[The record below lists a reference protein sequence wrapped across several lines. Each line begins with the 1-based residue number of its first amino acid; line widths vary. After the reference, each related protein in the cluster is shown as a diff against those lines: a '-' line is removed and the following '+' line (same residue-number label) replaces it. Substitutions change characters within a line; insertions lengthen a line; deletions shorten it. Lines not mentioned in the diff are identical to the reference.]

1 MGGRSGLQP
10 PHRSRVTTPTRLLV
24 LLVLARLSLGTD
36 LHYLPNH
43 ACDAKLT
50 NPQRNQRTYPY
61 TYCSRN
67 EATEACTKQGCAGLA
82 TKAELANAY
91 LPRFGHS
98 NGMCSRGWTTDQ
110 GKRWHW
116 LKENKSNKFCNKG
129 YNGNTANCAGA
140 WCKGCPTNLH
150 LCNAAANA
158 AADAPPTLFENY
170 DNSYGNC
177 DADDYGT
184 EAQARAKCDAD
195 PSCIAI
201 HDYDCDGTN
210 WRYCTAVTSGGDR
223 KACVYL

>member
-1 MGGRSGLQP
+1 MRLKLGDQAAFAAR
-10 PHRSRVTTPTRLLV
+10 RRAIRVTTPTRLLV

-98 NGMCSRGWTTDQ
+98 NGMCSRGWTNADA

-116 LKENKSNKFCNKG
+116 QKVDQ
-129 YNGNTANCAGA
+129 
-140 WCKGCPTNLH
+140 PQI
-150 LCNAAANA
+150 
-158 AADAPPTLFENY
+158 D
-170 DNSYGNC
+170 
-177 DADDYGT
+177 
-184 EAQARAKCDAD
+184 
-195 PSCIAI
+195 
-201 HDYDCDGTN
+201 
-210 WRYCTAVTSGGDR
+210 
-223 KACVYL
+223 